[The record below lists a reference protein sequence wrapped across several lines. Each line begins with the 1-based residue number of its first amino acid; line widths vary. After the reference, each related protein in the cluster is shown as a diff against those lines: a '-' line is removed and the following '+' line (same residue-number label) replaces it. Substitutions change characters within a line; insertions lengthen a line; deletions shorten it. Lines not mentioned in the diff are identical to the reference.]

1 MKSRSLF
8 AWLVQSRIPHSRFP
22 IFLLPTPEQKNCHL
36 TQIEVDKVF
45 RFVRDIAAK
54 VSSHNHMPNPLQNDL
69 VNSVSHS
76 SHGFKIS
83 LRNSPSWAMF
93 LVKLSLDVRRNVL
106 DDRETQ
112 TTTPHSA
119 TDGTDLLDIVFC
131 QCLRRAIHC
140 ILLHVFRHV
149 GILDYGF
156 SLLCH
161 HNYGRKLAAT

>member
-76 SHGFKIS
+76 SHGFKSS
-83 LRNSPSWAMF
+83 LRNSPSWTMF
-93 LVKLSLDVRRNVL
+93 LVKFSLDVRRNVL

-112 TTTPHSA
+112 TTTPLFRNRKQRHGPS
-119 TDGTDLLDIVFC
+119 
-131 QCLRRAIHC
+131 RYC
-140 ILLHVFRHV
+140 ILPMLATRNPLHLVACFPTCRH
-149 GILDYGF
+149 
-156 SLLCH
+156 S
-161 HNYGRKLAAT
+161 